1 MFDVSAKVVEDDE
14 SLQFLG
20 GKFFVQDFLYPV
32 SYLLSS
38 LVHEGKKQEML

>member
-20 GKFFVQDFLYPV
+20 GKFFVHDFLYPV
-32 SYLLSS
+32 SYLNLSNIWTS
-38 LVHEGKKQEML
+38 KR